1 LTRQLRPVL
10 PKARKP
16 RHGAW
21 VRFGSRRWRAAP
33 EASLYAMSLEPKLPV
48 PERTRFLEFWA
59 ENFTLLT
66 FENSNIIVLN
76 SGRRDAKTSVCS

>member
-1 LTRQLRPVL
+1 
-10 PKARKP
+10 
-16 RHGAW
+16 
-21 VRFGSRRWRAAP
+21 
-33 EASLYAMSLEPKLPV
+33 MSLEPKLPV